1 MTPKTLEERRQTFYN
16 DYWNNK
22 IIHLYYEKRSTA
34 TETAKA
40 LNLTYSKVQ
49 RAIHWNE
56 RLRKISS
63 IRNGDGV
70 CLGSKKDSYY
80 KNEIEYIIK
89 CEIPLC
95 RLEEIIEIKEE
106 YLDDNYKNFIS
117 NENN

>member
-1 MTPKTLEERRQTFYN
+1 MTPTNLEDKRRSFYN

-22 IIHLYYEKRSTA
+22 IIQYYYDKKLTTKEI
-34 TETAKA
+34 AKA

-70 CLGSKKDSYY
+70 CLGSKKEPYY

-106 YLDDNYKNFIS
+106 YLDNNYKNFIRK
-117 NENN
+117 